1 MSANQRVRLNT
12 ASSGSGS
19 GSNEP
24 DIFNER
30 VLLLVMEWM
39 KWDVQLLCRTASVCR
54 RLRAMAKRLL
64 WRELCLFRAPRI
76 TETLSNG
83 VHSSRMGG
91 GWPAL
96 AKLLF
101 FCGGCESSRNFVL
114 SRPKPGHFVMES
126 RFSKTS
132 GRSFLMKRCRGDLLF
147 VSDPCEHRM
156 GDREDDLG
164 VFRGVFR
171 GFRESKT
178 RACLIARQV
187 ALEEKDRCP
196 YCGARVWSMTTAGLV
211 PRNAA
216 KRLGSHEGALEYF
229 VCVNGH
235 LHGTCWLAP
244 LSSDEGV
251 NGDDEIEEYEMDG
264 SYGSGGTGNNSG
276 GVTDGFFDDPTAG
289 NRFQYDVYNGC
300 TTR

>member
-1 MSANQRVRLNT
+1 MIANRRVRLSSV
-12 ASSGSGS
+12 ASAGGSGS
-19 GSNEP
+19 HES
-24 DIFNER
+24 DFINER

-39 KWDVQLLCRTASVCR
+39 KWDVKLLCRTTTVCR
-54 RLRAMAKRLL
+54 RLHALAKRLL
-64 WRELCLFRAPRI
+64 WRELCLYRAPRI
-76 TETLSNG
+76 TESLSNG
-83 VHSSRMGG
+83 VHSSRMVG

-101 FCGGCESSRNFVL
+101 YCGECESTRNFVL
-114 SRPKPGHFVMES
+114 SRPKPGHAVTSS

-132 GRSFLMKRCRGDLLF
+132 GRSFLMKRCRTDVLY
-147 VSDPCEHRM
+147 VSDPCEHRL
-156 GDREDDLG
+156 GNKEDDLG

-171 GFRESKT
+171 GFRESMT

-187 ALEEKDRCP
+187 ALEERERCP

-211 PRNAA
+211 PKKAA
-216 KRLGSHEGALEYF
+216 KQLGSHDGALEYF

-251 NGDDEIEEYEMDG
+251 NGEDDVEYELDG
-264 SYGSGGTGNNSG
+264 SDETGNSSGG
-276 GVTDGFFDDPTAG
+276 GVVSYSSDGC
-289 NRFQYDVYNGC
+289 NGF
-300 TTR
+300 

>member
-1 MSANQRVRLNT
+1 MSANQRVRLST
-12 ASSGSGS
+12 SISGGSGS
-19 GSNEP
+19 HES
-24 DIFNER
+24 DFFNER
-30 VLLLVMEWM
+30 VLLLVMESM
-39 KWDVQLLCRTASVCR
+39 KWDVQVLCRTASVCR

-101 FCGGCESSRNFVL
+101 FCGDCESSRNFVL
-114 SRPKPGHFVMES
+114 SRPKPGHFVTET

-147 VSDPCEHRM
+147 VSDPCEHRV

-171 GFRESKT
+171 GFRESRT
-178 RACLIARQV
+178 RACLIARQA
-187 ALEEKDRCP
+187 ALEERERCP

-216 KRLGSHEGALEYF
+216 KRLGSHDGTLEYF

-251 NGDDEIEEYEMDG
+251 NGEDEEEYAMDG
-264 SYGSGGTGNNSG
+264 SDGTGNSSG
-276 GVTDGFFDDPTAG
+276 GVTDGYYYDDPTV
-289 NRFQYDVYNGC
+289 NTNGFGDDGFI
-300 TTR
+300 

>member
-1 MSANQRVRLNT
+1 MSSNQRVRLT
-12 ASSGSGS
+12 SGVSGGSGS
-19 GSNEP
+19 HGEP
-24 DIFNER
+24 DFFNER
-30 VLLLVMEWM
+30 VLLLVFQSI
-39 KWDVQLLCRTASVCR
+39 KWDVQSLCRTAAVCR
-54 RLRAMAKRLL
+54 RLHAMAKRLL

-76 TETLSNG
+76 TESLSNG

-101 FCGGCESSRNFVL
+101 FCGACASTPNFVL
-114 SRPKPGHFVMES
+114 SRSKPGHFVTES

-132 GRSFLMKRCRGDLLF
+132 GKSFLMKRCRGDLLF
-147 VSDPCEHRM
+147 VSDPCEHRL

-171 GFRESKT
+171 AFRESST

-187 ALEEKDRCP
+187 ALEERERCQ

-211 PRNAA
+211 PKYAA
-216 KRLGSHEGALEYF
+216 KRLGSHDGALEYF

-235 LHGTCWLAP
+235 LHGVCWLAP
-244 LSSDEGV
+244 LSSDDEGA
-251 NGDDEIEEYEMDG
+251 NEHDDDEYEMDG
-264 SYGSGGTGNNSG
+264 SDGTGNSSG
-276 GVTDGFFDDPTAG
+276 RGLTDEYYDDPTAT
-289 NRFQYDVYNGC
+289 NGFSNNGSNGF
-300 TTR
+300 TS

>member
-1 MSANQRVRLNT
+1 MSANQRVKLNT
-12 ASSGSGS
+12 SVSGGSGS
-19 GSNEP
+19 VSGSYEP
-24 DIFNER
+24 DFFNER
-30 VLLLVMEWM
+30 VLLLVMESM
-39 KWDVQLLCRTASVCR
+39 NWDVKVLCQTASVCR

-76 TETLSNG
+76 TESLSNG
-83 VHSSRMGG
+83 VHSSRMSG

-101 FCGGCESSRNFVL
+101 FCGGCNSSRNFEMPW
-114 SRPKPGHFVMES
+114 PKPGHFVRES

-132 GRSFLMKRCRGDLLF
+132 GRSFLMKRCRNDLLF
-147 VSDPCEHRM
+147 VSDPCEHRI

-171 GFRESKT
+171 GFRESMT

-187 ALEEKDRCP
+187 ALEEDERCP
-196 YCGARVWSMTTAGLV
+196 YCGARVWSMTTAGLI
-211 PRNAA
+211 PRYAA
-216 KRLGSHEGALEYF
+216 KRLGSHDGALEYF

-235 LHGTCWLAP
+235 LHGTCWLAQ

-251 NGDDEIEEYEMDG
+251 NGEDDELEMDG
-264 SYGSGGTGNNSG
+264 SDETGNSSG
-276 GVTDGFFDDPTAG
+276 EDDPRVRNGFG
-289 NRFQYDVYNGC
+289 NGVSNGRF
-300 TTR
+300 T

>member
-12 ASSGSGS
+12 SFSGGSGS
-19 GSNEP
+19 HES

-30 VLLLVMEWM
+30 VLLLVMESM
-39 KWDVQLLCRTASVCR
+39 KWDVQVLCRTASLCR

-83 VHSSRMGG
+83 VHSSRMNG

-114 SRPKPGHFVMES
+114 SRPKPGHFVTEA

-132 GRSFLMKRCRGDLLF
+132 GKSFLTKRCRGDLLF
-147 VSDPCEHRM
+147 VSDPCEHRL

-171 GFRESKT
+171 GFRESRT
-178 RACLIARQV
+178 RACLIARQA
-187 ALEEKDRCP
+187 ALEERERCP

-216 KRLGSHEGALEYF
+216 KRLGSHDGALEYF

-244 LSSDEGV
+244 LSSDEGA
-251 NGDDEIEEYEMDG
+251 NGEDEEYAMDG
-264 SYGSGGTGNNSG
+264 SDGSGGTGNSSG
-276 GVTDGFFDDPTAG
+276 GVTDGYYDDPTVT
-289 NRFQYDVYNGC
+289 NRFRDDAFSGC
-300 TTR
+300 ST

>member
-1 MSANQRVRLNT
+1 MSANQRVRLST
-12 ASSGSGS
+12 SISGGSGS
-19 GSNEP
+19 HES
-24 DIFNER
+24 DFFNER
-30 VLLLVMEWM
+30 VLLLVMESM
-39 KWDVQLLCRTASVCR
+39 KWDVQVLCRTASVCR

-101 FCGGCESSRNFVL
+101 FCGDCEPSRNFVL
-114 SRPKPGHFVMES
+114 SRPKPGHFVTET

-147 VSDPCEHRM
+147 VSDPCEHRV

-171 GFRESKT
+171 GFRESRT
-178 RACLIARQV
+178 RACLIARQA
-187 ALEEKDRCP
+187 ALEERERCP

-216 KRLGSHEGALEYF
+216 KRLGSHDGALEYF

-251 NGDDEIEEYEMDG
+251 NGEDEEEYAMDG
-264 SYGSGGTGNNSG
+264 SDGTGNSSG
-276 GVTDGFFDDPTAG
+276 GVTDGYYYDDPTV
-289 NRFQYDVYNGC
+289 NTNGFGDDGFI
-300 TTR
+300 

>member
-1 MSANQRVRLNT
+1 MSANQRPRLT
-12 ASSGSGS
+12 PSASGGSGCS
-19 GSNEP
+19 QEP
-24 DIFNER
+24 DFVNER
-30 VLLLVMEWM
+30 VLLLVMESI
-39 KWDVQLLCRTASVCR
+39 KWDVRVLCVTASVCR

-76 TETLSNG
+76 TESLSNG
-83 VHSSRMGG
+83 VHSSRMSG
-91 GWPAL
+91 GWQAL

-101 FCGGCESSRNFVL
+101 FCGGCNSSRHFVMPR
-114 SRPKPGHFVMES
+114 SKPGHFVTES

-132 GRSFLMKRCRGDLLF
+132 GRSFLMKRCRNDLLF
-147 VSDPCEHRM
+147 VSDPCEHRF

-171 GFRESKT
+171 GFRESMT

-187 ALEEKDRCP
+187 ALEENDRCP

-216 KRLGSHEGALEYF
+216 KRLGSYDGALEYF

-244 LSSDEGV
+244 LSSDEGT
-251 NGDDEIEEYEMDG
+251 NGQDEGYELNG
-264 SYGSGGTGNNSG
+264 SDGTGNSSG
-276 GVTDGFFDDPTAG
+276 DDRTVTNGFHDDGF
-289 NRFQYDVYNGC
+289 NGRR
-300 TTR
+300 T

>member
-1 MSANQRVRLNT
+1 
-12 ASSGSGS
+12 
-19 GSNEP
+19 
-24 DIFNER
+24 
-30 VLLLVMEWM
+30 
-39 KWDVQLLCRTASVCR
+39 
-54 RLRAMAKRLL
+54 
-64 WRELCLFRAPRI
+64 
-76 TETLSNG
+76 
-83 VHSSRMGG
+83 MGG

-101 FCGGCESSRNFVL
+101 FCGGCESSRNFEL

-187 ALEEKDRCP
+187 ALEETDRCP
-196 YCGARVWSMTTAGLV
+196 YCGARVWSMTTAELV

-216 KRLGSHEGALEYF
+216 KRLGSHDGALEYF

-244 LSSDEGV
+244 LSSDEEV
-251 NGDDEIEEYEMDG
+251 NGEDEEYDEMDG
-264 SYGSGGTGNNSG
+264 SYGSGGTGNSSG
-276 GVTDGFFDDPTAG
+276 GVTDGFSDDPTVANG
-289 NRFQYDVYNGC
+289 FRHDIYNGC